1 VTTVPCARGTASA
14 DAHLTVEEWAAT
26 CSSPDSDG
34 DVRFEAKVRGEFH
47 GSTSAHVVRLSWIA
61 FDPSGSIPLLQG
73 DNTLTQDIDD
83 EDSVEIEAGR
93 GYGKLGEGVDPAACQ
108 IRAQVVLYPGEK
120 QAPWTIPLPEAG
132 QTGGKGPAW
141 SSAGAE
147 IPGWRLTCS
156 GNSDDSALYTL
167 CVVVRNSGAQALA
180 AVTFRVRVKNRK
192 GDVWSTEHEVV
203 ERLAP
208 GETRSVETNLYV
220 SERAKARKGAIVELV
235 GVVCPLALVH
245 SLAPTVAV
253 LKVEDAAGDDDGAG
267 GTVDETEDEEPDA
280 SGKDGDGDAGDGPL
294 KVNGGW
300 EKRAKAKAICRWFIA
315 WNTVESGAI
324 AGAVAGYS
332 ASGAFQVER
341 LYAKTRKAELTS
353 LWIDGTDRISGDDID
368 FDAAGDDAV
377 AVCEAALDAL
387 WEWNDNA
394 EWGESDEI
402 VLIQERR
409 DELSAEGDMLY
420 LARETAPFLRTICEK
435 AGLTAAPGRT
445 VSSAGERFGAEDD
458 EPGAPDDGGDE
469 NTEDAEGDEAAP
481 DEAGPEISMVH
492 VEPPFISYQ
501 VNDETV
507 LEASDDFEST
517 ATDFESEVRGRIN
530 SSGEVGRF
538 RKHMVRLARMV
549 VKGSYRANCVTC
561 ESEDSRIDLIFRP
574 GYVTCVVHKYV
585 VESD

>member
-1 VTTVPCARGTASA
+1 
-14 DAHLTVEEWAAT
+14 
-26 CSSPDSDG
+26 
-34 DVRFEAKVRGEFH
+34 
-47 GSTSAHVVRLSWIA
+47 
-61 FDPSGSIPLLQG
+61 
-73 DNTLTQDIDD
+73 
-83 EDSVEIEAGR
+83 
-93 GYGKLGEGVDPAACQ
+93 
-108 IRAQVVLYPGEK
+108 
-120 QAPWTIPLPEAG
+120 
-132 QTGGKGPAW
+132 
-141 SSAGAE
+141 
-147 IPGWRLTCS
+147 
-156 GNSDDSALYTL
+156 L

-469 NTEDAEGDEAAP
+469 NTEDAEGDEAAS

-549 VKGSYRANCVTC
+549 VKGGYRANCVTC